1 MKYSTVAV
9 LFLVALAATEQV
21 RGNEVTPVQKVIQML
36 EEMLAKGRA
45 EKEAEIKVMN
55 EYTEWVDDE
64 ATRLSQEI
72 KTAQALIE
80 KLIAEIEVATND
92 IADLTDAIAA
102 LDAEIATWEGDQ
114 KAA

>member
-1 MKYSTVAV
+1 MKCGAVAV
-9 LFLVALAATEQV
+9 LCLIALAAPASV
-21 RGNEVTPVQKVIQML
+21 RGEEVTPVQKVIEML

-72 KTAQALIE
+72 KTAKALIE

-92 IADLTDAIAA
+92 IAELTDAIAA
-102 LDAEIATWEGDQ
+102 LDADIA
-114 KAA
+114 